1 MRIQATIDRLPG
13 FGKNGEVKI
22 ALCNEVLRELPF
34 PEQCRFAAAVGYDSL
49 ELAPFTLSETP
60 HCIPESEIQRIR
72 RTAQEEGLEITGLHW
87 LLVAPPGLSITSSD
101 PAVLR
106 KTKQVLLGLIDLCAE
121 LGGSVLVHGSPEQR
135 MISADQDRSRVF
147 ARAVEIFREVAR
159 QAGDRGLVYCIEP
172 LRRAETSFIN
182 NLQEAR
188 ALVSAV
194 GSPSFKTMFDS
205 RSARASEPVPPDLL
219 LKEWLPA
226 GQIAHVHLNDS
237 NSRGPGEGEDSF
249 GEIVQVL
256 LEHDYQGTVSIEPF
270 RYEPD
275 GRACAARSIGFIRG
289 LIEALHR
296 AR

>member
-1 MRIQATIDRLPG
+1 M
-13 FGKNGEVKI
+13 KI

-34 PEQCRFAAAVGYDSL
+34 PEQCRFAAAVGYDGL

-101 PAVLR
+101 PTVLR

-135 MISADQDRSRVF
+135 MIGADQDRSRVF
-147 ARAVEIFREVAR
+147 ERAVGIFQEVTR
-159 QAGDRGLVYCIEP
+159 HAGDRGLVYCIEALP
-172 LRRAETSFIN
+172 RVQTNFIN

-188 ALVSAV
+188 ALVRAV
-194 GSPSFKTMFDS
+194 DSPSFKTMLDS
-205 RSARASEPVPPDLL
+205 RSARLSEPVAPDLL
-219 LKEWLPA
+219 LEQWLPT

-249 GEIVQVL
+249 AEIVQVL
-256 LEHDYQGTVSIEPF
+256 LERDYQGTVSIEPF

-275 GRACAARSIGFIRG
+275 GKACAARSIGFVRG

-296 AR
+296 A

>member
-1 MRIQATIDRLPG
+1 M
-13 FGKNGEVKI
+13 KI

-34 PEQCRFAAAVGYDSL
+34 PEQCRFAAAVGYDGL

-72 RTAQEEGLEITGLHW
+72 RTAQEEGLEITSLHW

-101 PAVLR
+101 PTVLR

-135 MISADQDRSRVF
+135 MIGADQDRSRVF
-147 ARAVEIFREVAR
+147 ERAVGIFQEVTR
-159 QAGDRGLVYCIEP
+159 HAGDRGLVYCIEALP
-172 LRRAETSFIN
+172 RVQTNFIN

-188 ALVSAV
+188 ALVRAV
-194 GSPSFKTMFDS
+194 DSPSFKTMLDS
-205 RSARASEPVPPDLL
+205 RSARLSEPVAPDLL
-219 LKEWLPA
+219 LEQWLPT

-249 GEIVQVL
+249 AEIVQVL
-256 LEHDYQGTVSIEPF
+256 LERDYQGTVSIEPF

-275 GRACAARSIGFIRG
+275 GKACAARSIGFVRG

-296 AR
+296 A

>member
-1 MRIQATIDRLPG
+1 M
-13 FGKNGEVKI
+13 KI

-34 PEQCRFAAAVGYDSL
+34 PEQCRFAAAVGYDGL

-101 PAVLR
+101 PTVLR

-135 MISADQDRSRVF
+135 MIGADQDRSRVF
-147 ARAVEIFREVAR
+147 ERAVGIFQEVTR
-159 QAGDRGLVYCIEP
+159 HAGDRGLVYCIEVLP
-172 LRRAETSFIN
+172 RVQTNFIN

-188 ALVSAV
+188 ALVRAV
-194 GSPSFKTMFDS
+194 DSPSFKTMLDS
-205 RSARASEPVPPDLL
+205 RSARLSEPVAPDLL
-219 LKEWLPA
+219 LEQWLPT

-249 GEIVQVL
+249 AEIVQVL
-256 LEHDYQGTVSIEPF
+256 LERDYQGTVSIEPF

-275 GRACAARSIGFIRG
+275 GKACAARSIGFVRG

-296 AR
+296 A

>member
-1 MRIQATIDRLPG
+1 M
-13 FGKNGEVKI
+13 KI
-22 ALCNEVLRELPF
+22 ALCNEVLRELSF
-34 PEQCRFAAAVGYDSL
+34 PEQCRFAAAVGYDGL

-60 HCIPESEIQRIR
+60 HRIPESEIQRIR

-101 PAVLR
+101 PTVLR

-135 MISADQDRSRVF
+135 MIGADQDRSRVF
-147 ARAVEIFREVAR
+147 ERAVGIFQEVTR
-159 QAGDRGLVYCIEP
+159 HAGDRGLVYCIEALP
-172 LRRAETSFIN
+172 RVQTNFIN

-188 ALVSAV
+188 ALVRAV
-194 GSPSFKTMFDS
+194 DSPSFKTMLDS
-205 RSARASEPVPPDLL
+205 RSARLSEPVAPDLL
-219 LKEWLPA
+219 LEQWLPT

-249 GEIVQVL
+249 AEIVQVL
-256 LEHDYQGTVSIEPF
+256 LERDYQGTVSIEPF

-275 GRACAARSIGFIRG
+275 GKACAARSIGFVRG

-296 AR
+296 A